1 MVDVTLKLTLYNTDI
16 FNNNMLPTIEIK
28 DQTVFGGEIF
38 IESYLY
44 NYYI

>member
-1 MVDVTLKLTLYNTDI
+1 MVDVTLRLTLYNTDI
-16 FNNNMLPTIEIK
+16 FNNMLPTIEIK
-28 DQTVFGGEIF
+28 DQTVFWGEIF